1 MRSEMPNRFLT
12 LFFASLALA
21 FCLLIPACRKEATPA
36 KAAATPPDA
45 AEVEAIAKLRES
57 FLKAHNDGNVD
68 RLMELFTD
76 DAVLIPAE
84 EATCEGKEEIAAY
97 FSDLLE
103 ENPATL
109 EFDVQEDRILS
120 DWAFERIDVTLVTT
134 DPVTREE
141 IEVWVRYLWILKRD
155 APGSWKIARLI
166 FNTDDSD
173 SKEEGKDL
181 APKT

>member
-1 MRSEMPNRFLT
+1 MPFRSLPFIFSSFALVFL
-12 LFFASLALA
+12 
-21 FCLLIPACRKEATPA
+21 LLIAACRKEVAPA
-36 KAAATPPDA
+36 KAAAPQPDA
-45 AEVEAIAKLRES
+45 AEAEAIAKLRES
-57 FLKAHNDGNVD
+57 FLKAHNEGNVD

-103 ENPATL
+103 ENPSTL

-141 IEVWVRYLWILKRD
+141 VEVWVRYLWILKRD

-173 SKEEGKDL
+173 SKEEGQDL

>member
-1 MRSEMPNRFLT
+1 MPSRFLPR
-12 LFFASLALA
+12 LFSSLALA
-21 FCLLIPACRKEATPA
+21 FLLLIPACRKEATPA
-36 KAAATPPDA
+36 KAAAGNPDP

-57 FLKAHNDGNVD
+57 FLKAHNEGKVE

-84 EATCEGKEEIAAY
+84 EATCEGKEEIGAY
-97 FSDLLE
+97 FNDILE
-103 ENPATL
+103 ENPSTL
-109 EFDVQEDRILS
+109 EFDVQEDRIIS

-141 IEVWVRYLWILKRD
+141 VEVWVRYLWILKRD

-181 APKT
+181 APQT